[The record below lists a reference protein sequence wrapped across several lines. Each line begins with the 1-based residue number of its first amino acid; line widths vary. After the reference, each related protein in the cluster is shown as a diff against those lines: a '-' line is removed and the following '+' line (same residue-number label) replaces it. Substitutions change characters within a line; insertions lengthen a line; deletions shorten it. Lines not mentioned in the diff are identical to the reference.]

1 MSVSPL
7 IRFAVRLP
15 DGEELPLL
23 LQTSPGMQCKALKQL
38 LEVGMCK
45 YGLPPLLAERVRLL
59 HRLKELRDE
68 AFVSDCGFSL
78 TEPEPIQ
85 VVVKVAGMSV
95 MDEPQ
100 LFEYREFV
108 RCVDP
113 PNGATK
119 VPLKTSIHIQ
129 FGCNHAGYCISLSN
143 LRDASSWSSPDPR
156 FGDMVRQLDGDI
168 HLAKEKG
175 FVQWTQEKHPQR
187 VLLLQLDAESAA
199 KMFPPPRRPPKAA
212 SPAKPV
218 RGATTEK
225 VSATTTMVTA
235 SAGAA
240 VAPCGGIIST
250 TFLDTKR
257 YWHRGVNEGYSGGDF
272 HSWQRYTSRPP
283 VDTTISEHRWPVP
296 HLNDTAYAVEPVPY
310 TRWRRDPDLDPDP
323 DQDQDKDQDPD
334 PGQDQDQDQEELTA
348 PQLLRLLES
357 AVSLNHASTI
367 ADEYTHVSTLTLR
380 PMEPLQPATT
390 YAVLLMNSVP
400 TMPVGDCLAS
410 WAAFSGVGIVAEDCL
425 FSFTTTAD

>member
-7 IRFAVRLP
+7 LRFAVRLP

-23 LQTSPGMQCKALKQL
+23 LQTSPGIQCKALKQL
-38 LEVGMCK
+38 LEAGLCK
-45 YGLPPLLAERVRLL
+45 HGLPPLLAERVRLL

-85 VVVKVAGMSV
+85 VVVKVTGMSV

-108 RCVDP
+108 RRVDP

-129 FGCNHAGYCISLSN
+129 FGCNHAGYCISLAN
-143 LRDASSWSSPDPR
+143 LRDASCWSSPDPR

-168 HLAKEKG
+168 QLAKEKG

-187 VLLLQLDAESAA
+187 VLLLQLDAETAA
-199 KMFPPPRRPPKAA
+199 KLFPPPRRPPKAA
-212 SPAKPV
+212 SPVKPA
-218 RGATTEK
+218 RGAATEK
-225 VSATTTMVTA
+225 ATATTTATMVTA

-272 HSWQRYTSRPP
+272 HSWQRYTTRPP

-310 TRWRRDPDLDPDP
+310 TGGRRNPN
-323 DQDQDKDQDPD
+323 
-334 PGQDQDQDQEELTA
+334 QDQDQDQEQEQEQEQEELTA

-357 AVSLNHASTI
+357 AVSLNHSSTI

-410 WAAFSGVGIVAEDCL
+410 WAAFSGVGIVAEDWL
-425 FSFTTTAD
+425 FSFTTTD